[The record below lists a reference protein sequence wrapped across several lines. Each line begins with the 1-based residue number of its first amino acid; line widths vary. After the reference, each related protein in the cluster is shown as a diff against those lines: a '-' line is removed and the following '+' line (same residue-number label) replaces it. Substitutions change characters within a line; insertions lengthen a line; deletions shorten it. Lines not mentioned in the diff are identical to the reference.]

1 MLLLTSD
8 FWIFFSIFIK
18 PQNWWVLGYLF
29 FIFLSSKMCM
39 TIISI
44 FSIMSWA
51 SVMGD
56 EKKFLYFFYY
66 KLAILLS
73 ESLSLS
79 PLFFIIF
86 MMKMKMNDEGMAKK
100 MRSKNF
106 CLFSSDKNEIEKFLL
121 LQFFLTVRSW
131 QGVGIYC

>member
-56 EKKFLYFFYY
+56 EKKFLYFFIISWQYY
-66 KLAILLS
+66 YQKVY
-73 ESLSLS
+73 LSL
-79 PLFFIIF
+79 LFFFIIF
-86 MMKMKMNDEGMAKK
+86 MMKIKMNDEGMAKK